1 MMLKMAAHGI
11 CVHACSACFG
21 DYEDP
26 ERTAW
31 REAPDEEGGDPE
43 SAGRAPQSITGEEF
57 PVQEE

>member
-1 MMLKMAAHGI
+1 MTPQMATQGI
-11 CVHACSACFG
+11 RVHACSACFG

-31 REAPDEEGGDPE
+31 WEAPDEEGFDPE
-43 SAGRAPQSITGEEF
+43 DAGKTPRSITGEEF

>member
-1 MMLKMAAHGI
+1 MTPQTAAHEI

-31 REAPDEEGGDPE
+31 GEAADEEGADPE
-43 SAGRAPQSITGEEF
+43 SAGRAPRSVAGEEF
-57 PVQEE
+57 PAQEE